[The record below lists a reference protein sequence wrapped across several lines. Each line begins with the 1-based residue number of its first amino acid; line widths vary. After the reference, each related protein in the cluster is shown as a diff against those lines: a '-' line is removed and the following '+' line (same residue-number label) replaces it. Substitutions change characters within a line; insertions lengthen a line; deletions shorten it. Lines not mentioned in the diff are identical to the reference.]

1 MDSNSTDSELI
12 EFTLHHLVRRS
23 DKPCAKQLRINDE
36 KFSFYREY
44 EDRVRNRRCCCE
56 SSLEKF
62 GKYNFER
69 CKHARYFNH
78 INKELTMH
86 RLIREDEK
94 YRNRLETFDRKLAIL
109 KFYLQRKFELN
120 YDLIAF
126 EMDLTNKHPTKRK
139 ELITDFV
146 EFRFEF

>member
-1 MDSNSTDSELI
+1 MIAIRNYLVLNFTYRKSKTGDVDSNSTDSELI

-62 GKYNFER
+62 GNITLR
-69 CKHARYFNH
+69 GASMRD
-78 INKELTMH
+78 ISIIS
-86 RLIREDEK
+86 IRSS
-94 YRNRLETFDRKLAIL
+94 LCIGS
-109 KFYLQRKFELN
+109 
-120 YDLIAF
+120 
-126 EMDLTNKHPTKRK
+126 
-139 ELITDFV
+139 
-146 EFRFEF
+146 